1 MLVPSFV
8 GNIVRI
14 VFPIATSKMSTP
26 LVRAIAASF
35 ASDEN
40 AALIANELLND
51 SRSNGRRREETAGMN
66 LHADI
71 FIAQE
76 QWESAIVELEAVL
89 AITEEIGDTGLEA
102 SARAKMA
109 LALLETNQLA
119 DAEAHIDAILAIRP
133 PGADVLR
140 LQARVAALRDDPD
153 QAVVLQADRIKW
165 SVDGENAQP
174 AAAPESAAGPLQG

>member
-1 MLVPSFV
+1 
-8 GNIVRI
+8 
-14 VFPIATSKMSTP
+14 
-26 LVRAIAASF
+26 
-35 ASDEN
+35 
-40 AALIANELLND
+40 
-51 SRSNGRRREETAGMN
+51 MN

-76 QWESAIVELEAVL
+76 QWASAIVELEAVL

-140 LQARVAALRDDPD
+140 LQARVAALHNDPD
-153 QAVVLQADRIKW
+153 QAVEHMTAARI
-165 SVDGENAQP
+165 SAGEAWDEEDEQTLETYREAVAANALP
-174 AAAPESAAGPLQG
+174 